1 MENKRPTGRKRNV
14 TGKADSI
21 HRRGENLGTGPVGN
35 SHPNNFGGKTENI
48 HVTGKT
54 GSGRN
59 LKRGGSALSLVAIAA
74 LLLFGG
80 NNLLGGGQA
89 AELLY
94 QPLHRPHMSHRQLR
108 RPNRRQHPNRNPLRQ
123 PGSTTEYRQAATAA
137 SIPDPPHR

>member
-59 LKRGGSALSLVAIAA
+59 LRTGNSDAQTDGNTQTAIHSVSRGQLRNIAKQ
-74 LLLFGG
+74 L
-80 NNLLGGGQA
+80 Q
-89 AELLY
+89 
-94 QPLHRPHMSHRQLR
+94 QPQFRIHHTGDNPYGYRLRGHQRQLR
-108 RPNRRQHPNRNPLRQ
+108 GKREAHRNPR
-123 PGSTTEYRQAATAA
+123 
-137 SIPDPPHR
+137 